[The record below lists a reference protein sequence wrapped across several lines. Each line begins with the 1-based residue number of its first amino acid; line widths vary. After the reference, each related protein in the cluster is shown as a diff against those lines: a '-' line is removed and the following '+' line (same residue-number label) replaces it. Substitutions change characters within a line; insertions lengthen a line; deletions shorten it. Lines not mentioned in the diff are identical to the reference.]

1 VRTIFPFRYFRLFAI
16 ERISPDTPYLHE
28 PRSIEEYR
36 EMAEVAGAPLLNII
50 TIPPPTINGTEAL
63 PYTAAQVRAILS
75 EIAPAVAVLS
85 SAGLFGRAYV
95 YGFDERPHTK
105 SWIAAINQIF
115 GAVKDTWPTLKTIAA
130 LRWSVRL
137 RLPSGHIRFRFRSA
151 ETALGTKAQRRPRS
165 RSRSAGLAVRAAN

>member
-1 VRTIFPFRYFRLFAI
+1 LGANHLHCRYFRLFAI
-16 ERISPDTPYLHE
+16 ERISPDTPYLHV

-36 EMAEVAGAPLLNII
+36 EMAEVADAPLLNII

-63 PYTAAQVRAILS
+63 PYTAAQVHAVLS
-75 EIAPAVAVLS
+75 QIAPAVAALS
-85 SAGLFGRAYV
+85 SAGLLGRAYV

-115 GAVKDTWPTLKTIAA
+115 GAVKEQWSKLKTVAA

-137 RLPSGHIRFRFRSA
+137 PSAFWSHPLPFPPPLGRHSARRRKEDHVRLD
-151 ETALGTKAQRRPRS
+151 
-165 RSRSAGLAVRAAN
+165 